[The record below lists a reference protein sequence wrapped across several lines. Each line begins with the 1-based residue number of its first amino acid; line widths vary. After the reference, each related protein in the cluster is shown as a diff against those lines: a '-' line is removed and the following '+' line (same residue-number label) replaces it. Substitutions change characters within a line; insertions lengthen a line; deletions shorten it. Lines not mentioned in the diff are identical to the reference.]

1 MMGEVKLVIE
11 LILLGKGIKIVS
23 MRIKFRV
30 IINFVGKL
38 LLINTRSLRRVKKN
52 KRSLSEEILE
62 RIKR

>member
-1 MMGEVKLVIE
+1 MMGEVKLVVE
-11 LILLGKGIKIVS
+11 PILLGKGIKIVS

>member
-52 KRSLSEEILE
+52 KRSL
-62 RIKR
+62 